1 MLHVLNNALHR
12 VEEMSKVV
20 VTFRRTLLITFCG
33 SLTRA
38 KIKGK

>member
-1 MLHVLNNALHR
+1 MLHILNNTLHR
-12 VEEMSKVV
+12 VEEMNKVV
-20 VTFRRTLLITFCG
+20 VTFRRTLLFTFGG